1 MLEKDIQK
9 QIMLYLKKHGGWWK
23 KISDK
28 FQKGIPDIIGC
39 YDGRF
44 ISIEVKR
51 PGSYQTK
58 YQMYEAKKI
67 DEAGGIY
74 FIANS
79 ASVVRKVLKG
89 YFQKKGGLTW

>member
-9 QIMLYLKKHGGWWK
+9 KIMLYLKKQGGWWK

-39 YDGRF
+39 CEGRF

-51 PGSYQTK
+51 PGAYQTK

-74 FIANS
+74 FIAS
-79 ASVVRKVLKG
+79 SVQVVKTMLNFHFK
-89 YFQKKGGLTW
+89 KKGDLVW